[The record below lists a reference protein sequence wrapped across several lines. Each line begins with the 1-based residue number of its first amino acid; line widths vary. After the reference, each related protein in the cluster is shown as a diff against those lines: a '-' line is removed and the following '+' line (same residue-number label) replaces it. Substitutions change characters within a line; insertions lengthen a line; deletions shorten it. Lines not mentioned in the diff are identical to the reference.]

1 MMILAQDWA
10 SEDFLAKPFNEENAN
25 LGHDP
30 SLPTN
35 IRLFNLLE
43 NFFRISFADTYATNA
58 FVFIKPGKMS
68 AGIPAVDFALST
80 IEYALPQIEII
91 GPKLVICL
99 GSKPYNAL
107 RRTQKLPRKSLQTA
121 LREKVFT
128 VGTSAVV
135 GVHHTGGLGMAQIG
149 GQQAQ
154 EKQWQELADYFSASL
169 KNR

>member
-1 MMILAQDWA
+1 MILAQDWA

-91 GPKLVICL
+91 GLRIPVKM
-99 GSKPYNAL
+99 NA
-107 RRTQKLPRKSLQTA
+107 RSGNK
-121 LREKVFT
+121 
-128 VGTSAVV
+128 
-135 GVHHTGGLGMAQIG
+135 
-149 GQQAQ
+149 
-154 EKQWQELADYFSASL
+154 
-169 KNR
+169 